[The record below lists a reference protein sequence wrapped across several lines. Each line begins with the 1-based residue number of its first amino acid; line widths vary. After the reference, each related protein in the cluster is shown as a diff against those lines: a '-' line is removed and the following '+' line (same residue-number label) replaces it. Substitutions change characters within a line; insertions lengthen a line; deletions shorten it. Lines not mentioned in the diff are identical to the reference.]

1 MTDIIYASAKTMA
14 QAIRNKEVSAVELV
28 EAHLARIEE
37 VNPAINAVVMLA
49 AERARAE
56 AVEADAA
63 IARGESVGALHGV
76 PFTLKDSIDTE
87 GVVTTGGT
95 LGRKGFVPDKDATVA
110 ARLRAAGGILL
121 GKSNTPELTL
131 AAETD
136 NLVYGRTNNP
146 FDVSRTT
153 GGSSGGAGAIVTCGG
168 AAFDIGSDT
177 GGSVRYP
184 AHFCGIAGLKPNS
197 GRVPRTGHI
206 VSHSMGAVDSLTQN
220 GPMARYVEDLAL
232 ILPIISGPDW
242 SDPAIVPAP
251 LGDPADVNLGELRVC
266 FYTDNGIGTPTAET
280 IAAVQAAVDAVA
292 DAGCS
297 IEEDVPSVI
306 AENPDISNE
315 LSGGDGRAWTQRQL
329 DKWGTTEVFPYL
341 ERRIARASEYE
352 AGGRL
357 HGAAGACGRLPQR
370 DAGVHAELRCHHL
383 SGGGVSGAAA
393 RGVAGGQEPAGHELH
408 GDVQYHGV
416 AVDGGARR
424 DIAGGSADRGAGGG
438 ATLA

>member
-49 AERARAE
+49 ADRARAE
-56 AVEADAA
+56 AAEADAA

-153 GGSSGGAGAIVTCGG
+153 GG
-168 AAFDIGSDT
+168 
-177 GGSVRYP
+177 
-184 AHFCGIAGLKPNS
+184 K
-197 GRVPRTGHI
+197 
-206 VSHSMGAVDSLTQN
+206 
-220 GPMARYVEDLAL
+220 
-232 ILPIISGPDW
+232 
-242 SDPAIVPAP
+242 
-251 LGDPADVNLGELRVC
+251 
-266 FYTDNGIGTPTAET
+266 
-280 IAAVQAAVDAVA
+280 
-292 DAGCS
+292 
-297 IEEDVPSVI
+297 
-306 AENPDISNE
+306 
-315 LSGGDGRAWTQRQL
+315 QR
-329 DKWGTTEVFPYL
+329 
-341 ERRIARASEYE
+341 R
-352 AGGRL
+352 GGRDCVL
-357 HGAAGACGRLPQR
+357 RRGGFRHRERHGRKRAVSGALLR
-370 DAGVHAELRCHHL
+370 DSGAEAELRARAKNGAYRVAQHGCGGFADAEWADGAVCGGPGAGTAYHIGAGL
-383 SGGGVSGAAA
+383 ERSGYRADAAWRPGGCELGRAAGVLLYGQRDWDA
-393 RGVAGGQEPAGHELH
+393 DVGDYRG
-408 GDVQYHGV
+408 
-416 AVDGGARR
+416 
-424 DIAGGSADRGAGGG
+424 GAGGG
-438 ATLA
+438 GRGGGRGLLGGGGCAVGHRRKPGHIQHAVGRRRAGHGRSGSWISGARRRYSRIWSGG